1 MTVCIA
7 AVCNFGPDQTPIVVG
22 ASDRMITIGD
32 LEYEPEQTKIIYMA
46 SQTVGLFA
54 GDMQLHA
61 SVVPKVMARIKT
73 IIAEKNNIF
82 VEEIADLYAEEF
94 GNYRRKRAEK
104 YFLAPLNLNSDN
116 FLVKQHEMLQ
126 EVAFDLTNK
135 MLNSEIASDAIIT
148 GIDSSGAHI
157 FRIHDPGVATCLD
170 TAFFGAIGIG
180 EPHASSQFML
190 AKFEKRWPVEKTLF
204 LTYSAKTLAEAAAG
218 VGKQT
223 DMVVIRPGN
232 QIYALTKEDL
242 DKLDSLLATAS
253 DKSEAARQEA
263 YAEIREYIAESAK
276 KEAEAKASADKKE
289 SASAPQENHEQ
300 DGEPLEPSP
309 PK

>member
-1 MTVCIA
+1 MTVGIA
-7 AVCNFGPDQTPIVVG
+7 AVCNIGPDQVPIVVC

-32 LEYEPEQTKIIYMA
+32 LEYEPEQTKIIYLA

-61 SVVPKVMARIKT
+61 SVVPKVLARIKT

-82 VEEIADLYAEEF
+82 VEEIAEIYAEEF

-116 FLVKQHEMLQ
+116 FLIKQHEMLQ
-126 EVAFDLTNK
+126 DVAFDLTNK
-135 MLNSEIASDAIIT
+135 MLNAAIASDAIIT
-148 GIDSSGAHI
+148 GIDSTGAHI

-190 AKFEKRWPVEKTLF
+190 AKFEKRWPVEKTLY

-223 DMVVIRPGN
+223 DMCIIRPGHP
-232 QIYALTKEDL
+232 IYPLTKDDL
-242 DKLDSLLATAS
+242 AELDSLLTTAS
-253 DKSEAARQEA
+253 EKSEAARQEA
-263 YAEIREYIAESAK
+263 YTKIRVYIEESAK
-276 KEAEAKASADKKE
+276 KAAEVKASAEAKVLE
-289 SASAPQENHEQ
+289 SMPQEKSGQIEAA
-300 DGEPLEPSP
+300 PSE
-309 PK
+309 

>member
-1 MTVCIA
+1 
-7 AVCNFGPDQTPIVVG
+7 
-22 ASDRMITIGD
+22 MITIAD

-61 SVVPKVMARIKT
+61 SVVPRVMARIKP

-82 VEEIADLYAEEF
+82 VEEIAELYAEEF
-94 GNYRRKRAEK
+94 GIYRRKRAEK

-135 MLNSEIASDAIIT
+135 MLNAEISSDAIIA
-148 GIDSSGAHI
+148 GIDSTGAHI

-190 AKFEKRWPVEKTLF
+190 AKFEKRWPIEKALF

-223 DMVVIRPGN
+223 DMVVIRPGH

-242 DKLDSLLATAS
+242 AHLDNLLSTSSA
-253 DKSEAARQEA
+253 KSEAAHQEA
-263 YAEIREYIAESAK
+263 YGVIREYIEESRR
-276 KEAEAKASADKKE
+276 KEAEAKASAETKGAELK
-289 SASAPQENHEQ
+289 PQEEPKQ
-300 DGEPLEPSP
+300 DGGQVEQSTL
-309 PK
+309 KTD

>member
-7 AVCNFGPDQTPIVVG
+7 AVCNFIPDQLPVVIC
-22 ASDRMITIGD
+22 ASDRMITIDD

-61 SVVPKVMARIKT
+61 AVVPKVMSRIKT

-82 VEEIADLYAEEF
+82 VEEIAEIYAEEF
-94 GNYRRKRAEK
+94 GIYRRKRAEK
-104 YFLAPLNLNSDN
+104 YFLVPLKLNADN
-116 FLVKQHEMLQ
+116 FLIKQNEMSQDLAL
-126 EVAFDLTNK
+126 ELTNK
-135 MLNSEIASDAIIT
+135 MLTAAIASDAIIT
-148 GIDSSGAHI
+148 GIDSTGAHI

-190 AKFEKRWPVEKTLF
+190 AKFDKKWPVEKTMF

-223 DMVVIRPGN
+223 DMVVVRPGHP
-232 QIYALTKEDL
+232 IYALTAEDL
-242 DKLDSLLATAS
+242 STLDGLHKQTRR
-253 DKSEAARQEA
+253 KMRPP
-263 YAEIREYIAESAK
+263 AK
-276 KEAEAKASADKKE
+276 RHMA
-289 SASAPQENHEQ
+289 
-300 DGEPLEPSP
+300 
-309 PK
+309 

>member
-1 MTVCIA
+1 MTVGIA
-7 AVCNFGPDQTPIVVG
+7 AVCNLGPDQPPVVVC
-22 ASDRMITIGD
+22 ASDRMITIDD

-61 SVVPKVMARIKT
+61 SVVPRVMARIKT

-82 VEEIADLYAEEF
+82 VEEIAELYAEEF
-94 GNYRRKRAEK
+94 GNYRRLRAEK
-104 YFLAPLNLNSDN
+104 YFLAPLNLTSEN
-116 FLVKQHEMLQ
+116 FLSKQHEMLQ
-126 EVAFDLTNK
+126 DVAFDLTNK
-135 MLNSEIASDAIIT
+135 MLNASITSDAIIT
-148 GIDSSGAHI
+148 GVDQTGGHI
-157 FRIHDPGVATCLD
+157 YRIHDPGVATCLD

-223 DMVVIRPGN
+223 DMCVIRPGHS
-232 QIYALTKEDL
+232 IYALTKEDL
-242 DKLDSLLATAS
+242 DKLDSLLSAATQ
-253 DKSEAARQEA
+253 KSEAARQEA
-263 YAEIREYIAESAK
+263 YTSIREYIEESTR
-276 KEAEAKASADKKE
+276 KEAEAKATSAAKE
-289 SASAPQENHEQ
+289 GASNPQASDDQTTE
-300 DGEPLEPSP
+300 
-309 PK
+309 K